1 MLKMRHRKEHKGFSR
16 PADQRMAMLK
26 NIVASLFL
34 HERIETTYAKAKEAK
49 RIAEKLITIA
59 KEDTIHSR
67 RLVRRMIPNPLQ
79 RQVVNKIFNEIAPRY
94 RDRNGGYTRIIKT
107 GIRRGDGAQMAVL
120 MLVE

>member
-1 MLKMRHRKEHKGFSR
+1 
-16 PADQRMAMLK
+16 
-26 NIVASLFL
+26 
-34 HERIETTYAKAKEAK
+34 
-49 RIAEKLITIA
+49 
-59 KEDTIHSR
+59 
-67 RLVRRMIPNPLQ
+67 MIPNPLQ

>member
-1 MLKMRHRKEHKGFSR
+1 MRHRKEHKGLGR
-16 PADQRMAMLK
+16 PSDQRMALLK
-26 NIVASLFL
+26 NLTASLFI
-34 HERIETTYAKAKEAK
+34 HERIETTLQKAKEVR

-79 RQVVNKIFNEIAPRY
+79 RKVVNKIFSEIAPRY

-107 GIRRGDGAQMAVL
+107 GIRRGDGSQMAVI